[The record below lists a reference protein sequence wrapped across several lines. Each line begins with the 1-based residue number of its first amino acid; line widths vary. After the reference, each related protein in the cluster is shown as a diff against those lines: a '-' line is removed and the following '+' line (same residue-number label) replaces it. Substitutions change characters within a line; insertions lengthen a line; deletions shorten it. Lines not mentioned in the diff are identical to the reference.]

1 MRDNKRNSENVVNSS
16 DAIGWKRYHSN
27 KNFLFP
33 QKNIAGPTNFYYQNV
48 QQLDNATLA
57 IAAIQKYHAENIH
70 EPVVILLENS
80 DQVEQLYCNLKENLG
95 NRKVL
100 RVPLTET
107 LDNEEEIRNF
117 IIKPEGILI
126 TYSHAFNGA
135 EARNIIIF
143 QESHTNEV
151 LRNLV
156 LRAVS
161 FAIIICNDK
170 IEDAVKSVPGF
181 TEDTNLH
188 KYIAKFNKA
197 RVGKEIKNPKEITSG
212 GIEPE
217 LGKFLI

>member
-1 MRDNKRNSENVVNSS
+1 MRGNKRNSENVVNSS

-27 KNFLFP
+27 KNFFFP
-33 QKNIAGPTNFYYQNV
+33 LKNIAGPTNFYYLNV
-48 QQLDNATLA
+48 LQLDKAALA

-80 DQVEQLYCNLKENLG
+80 DQVEQLYCILKKNLK
-95 NRKVL
+95 NRNVL

-107 LDNEEEIRNF
+107 LDDHQEIKNF
-117 IIKPEGILI
+117 IIKPKGILI
-126 TYSHAFNGA
+126 TLVHAFNGA
-135 EARNIIIF
+135 EARNVIIF

-161 FAIIICNDK
+161 FVITICNDK
-170 IEDAVKSVPGF
+170 IEDAVISVPGF

-188 KYIAKFNKA
+188 KYIPKLDEAG
-197 RVGKEIKNPKEITSG
+197 VGKELKDSEEITSDG
-212 GIEPE
+212 KIPGF
-217 LGKFLI
+217 GKFLI